1 METPY
6 YMINKEDLQK
16 NVDDL
21 REAIGRYWGRHIIGY
36 SFKTNSLPW
45 LVRHFKDSGFY
56 AEVVSGDEYQLSALT
71 GFDKHKVIYNGP
83 CKDRETFLEAVRSG
97 CIVNID
103 SKRELDWLKELNSS
117 GGKYQVGLRVN
128 FDLEKH
134 CPGESTMGNEGGR
147 FGFCLENGEFQKAID
162 LLERLENIKLAG
174 IHLHSGSKTRSLNVY
189 RAISRMA
196 CKIKETF
203 GLELDYVDIGGGFY
217 GGLKDKPQFND
228 YLEVISEELGKAF
241 DRESTTLILEPGTS
255 LVSSPFSYVTRVT
268 DVKDTTVSRFAVTDG
283 SRIHIDPLMKKN
295 KYSYRIESSSSAER
309 LIVEKQVITGF
320 TCIEDDRLFVLE
332 NHPELAQGDYV
343 IYEKVGAYTMCLAPL
358 FIRYYPAVYVKDGER
373 FYTVREKW
381 TAEEYVA
388 KSKLQMSNFYS
399 EEGLV

>member
-1 METPY
+1 
-6 YMINKEDLQK
+6 
-16 NVDDL
+16 
-21 REAIGRYWGRHIIGY
+21 
-36 SFKTNSLPW
+36 
-45 LVRHFKDSGFY
+45 
-56 AEVVSGDEYQLSALT
+56 
-71 GFDKHKVIYNGP
+71 
-83 CKDRETFLEAVRSG
+83 
-97 CIVNID
+97 
-103 SKRELDWLKELNSS
+103 
-117 GGKYQVGLRVN
+117 
-128 FDLEKH
+128 
-134 CPGESTMGNEGGR
+134 
-147 FGFCLENGEFQKAID
+147 
-162 LLERLENIKLAG
+162 
-174 IHLHSGSKTRSLNVY
+174 
-189 RAISRMA
+189 MA
-196 CKIKETF
+196 CKIKEAF

-217 GGLKDKPQFND
+217 GGMKDKPQFCE

-295 KYSYRIESSSSAER
+295 KYSCRIEYGSKAER
-309 LIVEKQVITGF
+309 LIMEKQVISGF

-343 IYEKVGAYTMCLAPL
+343 IYEKVGAYTICLAPL
-358 FIRYYPAVYVKDGER
+358 FIRYYPAVYVKDGDL

-388 KSKLQMSNFYS
+388 KSKLYISNVFS